1 MQTTHVERETN
12 AQLTSKLEDQRTI
25 TQKTEFALQKVEELV
40 STKSMLI
47 ENLQAVISRGKETQS
62 SCSNFECKKYLTS
75 HSPST
80 NNQDGLGEVPT
91 LTGNGGENLPSND
104 TTIPGLCETMLKLKG
119 IGLHGVTL
127 DGLLL
132 WVDTKRRTIPED
144 SWKQQVFANFT
155 AEEITNVKN
164 ILWDV
169 ANTNDL
175 LGRNIARK
183 GDSKSIS
190 EINDICGALKTLSE
204 KQKMPVFIATSTMV
218 MQSPEAGGDSNQQLQ
233 CLVDT
238 KLNNLQKHLDESL
251 QKHADQSSKNH
262 DRIISKAEVGQK
274 KIDDVLK
281 KLNVIDENVVERSF
295 VETPPYQNPGTV
307 VIKRPIERRSDAP
320 SNRSSPMNNQ
330 RNILS
335 TDERVI
341 QGTVDLVIKGLNV
354 DVTGEDLTGFLQ
366 RKGVDIK
373 ECNLLTTFSDAKT
386 LAYKITIDADKQ
398 NVVSDPSTWPENVNV
413 QLYKQRR
420 RNSLS
425 PVKKSTGNK
434 RSVRVTEAIDNNH
447 VRSVVENLGGLS
459 VRFENA
465 GTRNSLYSHIVDDC

>member
-1 MQTTHVERETN
+1 
-12 AQLTSKLEDQRTI
+12 
-25 TQKTEFALQKVEELV
+25 
-40 STKSMLI
+40 
-47 ENLQAVISRGKETQS
+47 
-62 SCSNFECKKYLTS
+62 
-75 HSPST
+75 
-80 NNQDGLGEVPT
+80 
-91 LTGNGGENLPSND
+91 
-104 TTIPGLCETMLKLKG
+104 MLKLKG

-155 AEEITNVKN
+155 AEEITNAKN

-175 LGRNIARK
+175 LGRNIVRK

-320 SNRSSPMNNQ
+320 SSRSSPMNNQ

-354 DVTGEDLTGFLQ
+354 DVTGENLTGFLQ

-398 NVVSDPSTWPENVNV
+398 NVVNDPSTWPENVNV

-420 RNSLS
+420 RNSAS

-434 RSVRVTEAIDNNH
+434 RSVRVTEAIDNSH